1 VRADA
6 RRNYE
11 RLLAA
16 ARTAFAEHGVDAS
29 LDDIARSAGVG
40 PGTLYRHF
48 PTRHALL
55 EKVLNEAQDALLA
68 EAEKLATEPDPDAA
82 LLTWMR
88 RLAGH
93 SMTFRGL
100 AEELVETMYD
110 PESPL
115 YGSCQALTMAGDE
128 LFVRAQKAGTIRA
141 DVSSA
146 DAFGMTCATAWVA
159 DHNPGAA
166 APTEIE
172 RMLDIIISGLRPR

>member
-1 VRADA
+1 MRADA

-16 ARTAFAEHGVDAS
+16 ARSAFAEHGVDAS

-55 EKVLNEAQDALLA
+55 EAVLGDAQETLLA
-68 EAEKLATEPDPDAA
+68 EAEKLAVEADPDAA
-82 LLTWMR
+82 LLDWMR
-88 RLAGH
+88 KLAAH

-100 AEELVETMYD
+100 ADELVETMYD
-110 PESPL
+110 PSSPL
-115 YGSCQALTMAGDE
+115 YGSCSALTNAGDE
-128 LFVRAQKAGTIRA
+128 LFVRAQKAGTVRA

-159 DHNPGAA
+159 DHTPAA
-166 APTEIE
+166 DRPAEIE
-172 RMLDIIISGLRPR
+172 RLLDIIVSGLRPR